1 MIINSTSLQGRV
13 IKKISDTHVSE
24 GSGGQEPDMDFLCG
38 YLTFYLAILGG
49 YCIQYIRTH
58 FRTAYSTDD
67 NTVQSVL
74 NPVYGALKIEL
85 YPKFGVIF
93 GGTGVSIGYTTFLLS
108 RGRGSWGARGVL

>member
-1 MIINSTSLQGRV
+1 MSQQDTSGTVLRTAPFSLQNNISKNQGTV
-13 IKKISDTHVSE
+13 IKRISDTHVSE

-58 FRTAYSTDD
+58 FRTIYSTDD

-74 NPVYGALKIEL
+74 YPVLPRVRGFKKLN
-85 YPKFGVIF
+85 
-93 GGTGVSIGYTTFLLS
+93 YTLNS
-108 RGRGSWGARGVL
+108 G